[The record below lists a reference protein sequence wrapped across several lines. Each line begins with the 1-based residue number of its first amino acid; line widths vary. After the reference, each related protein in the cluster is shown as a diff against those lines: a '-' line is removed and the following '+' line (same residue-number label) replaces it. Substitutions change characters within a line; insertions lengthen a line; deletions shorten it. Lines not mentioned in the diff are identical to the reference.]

1 MKTVVL
7 ISLIATNAFAQSST
21 EDGLNRMK
29 SNYENSEYN
38 VQEYQKNSKIVDEN
52 LAEVLKAKKEVA
64 DQKSQL
70 QSAFQKNQ
78 QGLKVYDD
86 QAKEVQKTIDSETKM
101 LKTEEQKMIEAQAVI
116 QKIKDNQDKRQK
128 NLLEYQKQLAQID
141 KDKADW
147 KNRSENFKKQ
157 WDELTKRLQEIGQV
171 ESELKNK
178 QKGYQGEIGRW
189 KREADKN
196 KKLYN
201 EYSNMSQ
208 QKE

>member
-1 MKTVVL
+1 
-7 ISLIATNAFAQSST
+7 
-21 EDGLNRMK
+21 MK

-38 VQEYQKNSKIVDEN
+38 VQEYQKNAKIVDDN
-52 LAEVLKAKKEVA
+52 IAEVLKAKKEVS
-64 DQKSQL
+64 DQRAQL

-86 QAKEVQKTIDSETKM
+86 QTKEVQKSIDTENKM
-101 LKTEEQKMIEAQAVI
+101 LQTEEQKLAEAQAVI
-116 QKIKDNQDKRQK
+116 QKIKANQEKRQK
-128 NLLEYQKQLAQID
+128 NILEYQKQLAQID

-147 KNRSENFKKQ
+147 KTRSDSFKKQ
-157 WDELTKRLQEIGQV
+157 WDDLTKRLQEIASI
-171 ESELKNK
+171 ETELKNK

-189 KREADKN
+189 KREAEKN
-196 KKLYN
+196 KKQYN